1 MFCPSPAATRCL
13 VPMAL
18 SSSGRNRKFPGRMIV
33 RRMARAAEG
42 GQRVCEPVM
51 GHSVRHRDKGGKKTR
66 CGATLF
72 DTVGEAIWNSH
83 TWIVQ
88 HHTVGEKG
96 AKIQLF
102 SLLVFFFFFFFFYFF
117 LRSSCS
123 FFYLWTLHSWR
134 FLLGPCFTGP
144 PLRSFLTCALYL
156 LNHSFIWTLT
166 ISHIAWKSMLLSLY
180 WAHFKINQ
188 DCTVLCE
195 RPLSVFQA
203 SSW

>member
-102 SLLVFFFFFFFFYFF
+102 SLLVFFFLF
-117 LRSSCS
+117 L
-123 FFYLWTLHSWR
+123 
-134 FLLGPCFTGP
+134 FLLLSKIKLF
-144 PLRSFLTCALYL
+144 F
-156 LNHSFIWTLT
+156 
-166 ISHIAWKSMLLSLY
+166 LLSLNTALLKISAGSLFY
-180 WAHFKINQ
+180 WPSPTIFP
-188 DCTVLCE
+188 DLC
-195 RPLSVFQA
+195 SVFTKSLLHLNFDHLTHSLKVHA
-203 SSW
+203 ALPLLSTL